1 MHKAIYPSPML
12 SLKGLPGSSWVR
24 ARLVK
29 STRVNMKIKKHLRV
43 MGQEAQRKIGPNLS
57 VMMNEMSAIFGQR
70 LPKYSLKLTIGSVD
84 VTQN

>member
-1 MHKAIYPSPML
+1 
-12 SLKGLPGSSWVR
+12 
-24 ARLVK
+24 
-29 STRVNMKIKKHLRV
+29 